1 MLRPSLLAALAVAL
15 LGCPSVEDPVD
26 PLSWDIQEPGPY
38 QTGYTTFDITYDPGA
53 GEPERTIPLRVWY
66 PTEAT
71 EGPPAV
77 YEIGEDA
84 ESLYFAAPAEPVHD
98 GGFPLHV
105 FTHGHLGYAGSASFL
120 PKRLASHGW
129 VSVAPNHVGN
139 TFVTNIDPRPMST
152 YFLRSMDVSQSI
164 DAMENL
170 PADQPLAG
178 LVDTSRV
185 FLSGHSFGTFTIF
198 ASSGGTFDMDRIQ
211 ERCDAGNIECTDGGI
226 EVFRAGLHDPR
237 VVASYPMAGN
247 PSSDWF
253 GDRGHADVAL
263 PVFLITGT
271 DDDVGAQ
278 GLFDRSEGM
287 DLIWADVEGGCH
299 QLFAAGS
306 CSEVP
311 ADEGFDI
318 VSTYATAFARTH
330 LLGDTGAQAAAILDG
345 SEAVTP
351 RVTEI
356 LRR

>member
-1 MLRPSLLAALAVAL
+1 MHRLLAILLLAT
-15 LGCPSVEDPVD
+15 GCPSEPDDRID

-38 QTGYTTFDITYDPGA
+38 QTGYTTFDITYDPGG

-77 YEIGEDA
+77 YEIGEDPD
-84 ESLYFAAPAEPVHD
+84 SFFFAPPADPVHEA
-98 GGFPLHV
+98 GYPLHV
-105 FTHGHLGYAGSASFL
+105 FTHGHLGYAGSASYL

-129 VSVAPNHVGN
+129 VSVAPNHIGN
-139 TFVTNIDPRPMST
+139 TFATNINPRPMST
-152 YFLRSMDVSQSI
+152 YLFRSLDVTQAI
-164 DAMENL
+164 NAMEDL
-170 PADQPLAG
+170 GADEPLAG
-178 LVDTSRV
+178 QIDTSRV

-198 ASSGGTFDMDRIQ
+198 ASSGGTFDMPLIE
-211 ERCDAGNIECTDGGI
+211 ERCANNNIECTAAGI
-226 EVFRAGLHDPR
+226 EAFRAGLGDPR

-253 GDRGHADVAL
+253 GDRGHAAVDL

-271 DDDVGAQ
+271 ADDVGAQ

-287 DLIWADVEGGCH
+287 DLTWADVEGGCH

-306 CSEVP
+306 CDEVP
-311 ADEGFDI
+311 GPEGFEI

-330 LLGDTGAQAAAILDG
+330 LLSDTGEQAEAILDG
-345 SEAVTP
+345 TEAVTP
-351 RVTEI
+351 RVTEV
-356 LRR
+356 LHR